1 MTQPLMYNLIDSKR
15 SIRKLYT
22 EALIGRGD
30 ITLEE
35 AEAALRDYRG
45 HLEKAFTETR
55 DSTSAPHEPIFIEN
69 APGAGPDV
77 ETAISIDV
85 LKKIADSQITLPA
98 DFVAHPRLLPQ
109 LQRRAAMV
117 DDDAIDWAMG
127 ELIAIGSLLL
137 DGHPVRLA
145 GQDTRRGTFTQR
157 HAVLIDRQTG
167 EEYTPLANLGPGQ
180 APFYVYDSMLSEYA
194 AVGFEYGYS
203 VVRPEALVAWEAQ
216 FGDFADGAQT
226 ILDEF
231 ISSGEQKWGQRSG
244 VVMLLPHGYEGQGP
258 DHSSARVE
266 RYLQLCAQNN
276 MTVAMPSCSA
286 SYFHLLR
293 WHTKSP
299 HHRPLIVFTPK
310 SMLRL
315 KAAAS
320 SASAFTEGKWAPV
333 LPDPRTQAADG
344 VRRLMLCSGKVTWD
358 LVEAREKRGRTDTAI
373 LRVEQL
379 YPLPVAELK
388 AAAAQYP
395 NVEEILW
402 VQEEPANMGAW
413 SHIAMRLHAQLGRPI
428 TPVTR
433 PESSSPAT
441 GSHVRSEQETET
453 LLANAFPE

>member
-1 MTQPLMYNLIDSKR
+1 
-15 SIRKLYT
+15 
-22 EALIGRGD
+22 
-30 ITLEE
+30 
-35 AEAALRDYRG
+35 
-45 HLEKAFTETR
+45 
-55 DSTSAPHEPIFIEN
+55 
-69 APGAGPDV
+69 
-77 ETAISIDV
+77 
-85 LKKIADSQITLPA
+85 
-98 DFVAHPRLLPQ
+98 
-109 LQRRAAMV
+109 MV

-127 ELIAIGSLLL
+127 ELIALGSLLL
-137 DGHPVRLA
+137 DGHPVRVA

-167 EEYTPLANLGPGQ
+167 EEYTPLAHLDPAQ
-180 APFYVYDSMLSEYA
+180 APFHIYDSLLSEYA

-203 VVRPEALVAWEAQ
+203 VVRDDALVAWEAQ

-231 ISSGEQKWGQRSG
+231 VSSGEQKWGQRSG

-266 RYLQLCAQNN
+266 RYLQLCAEGN

-310 SMLRL
+310 SMLRS

-320 SASAFTEGKWAPV
+320 SAAAFTSGRWAPV
-333 LPDPRTQAADG
+333 LPDPKPQPADG
-344 VRRLMLCSGKVTWD
+344 VRRVILCSGKVAWE
-358 LVEAREKRGRTDTAI
+358 LVDAREKRGRTDTAI

-379 YPLPVAELK
+379 YPLPAAEIAEALS
-388 AAAAQYP
+388 AYPGAQ
-395 NVEEILW
+395 EILW
-402 VQEEPANMGAW
+402 AQEEPANMGAW
-413 SHIAMRLHAQLGRPI
+413 THIAMRLPQALGRQI
-428 TPVTR
+428 LPVTR

-441 GSHVRSEQETET
+441 GSHDRSERENEQ
-453 LLANAFPE
+453 LLSTAFPE